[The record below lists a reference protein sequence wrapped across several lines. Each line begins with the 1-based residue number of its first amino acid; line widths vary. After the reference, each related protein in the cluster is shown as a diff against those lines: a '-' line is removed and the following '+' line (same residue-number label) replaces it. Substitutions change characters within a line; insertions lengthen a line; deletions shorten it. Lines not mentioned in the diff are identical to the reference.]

1 MARPRHAHPRGGL
14 QMARTRWRLPDR
26 LPLCRGGEWLAEALQ
41 DHDTLRL
48 VDLRGNAIGDVAV
61 GFLLQLA
68 CPGPSLFPSPPWD
81 APPPR
86 SPRPAH
92 IIVTA
97 SVHLFAPP
105 PRRQSPVKQG
115 RPAISVPPPPLW
127 HTPGHSKVGRHFWFP
142 WQPTQGGCSKAAL
155 PPRPPPP
162 HVGGRHGDAGQR
174 RTGGPPRGAA
184 AGQPGGRCS
193 AVRRAPCGSP
203 ERWGC
208 DADQPEWA

>member
-1 MARPRHAHPRGGL
+1 
-14 QMARTRWRLPDR
+14 MARTRWRLPDR

-86 SPRPAH
+86 SPHPAH

-105 PRRQSPVKQG
+105 P
-115 RPAISVPPPPLW
+115 
-127 HTPGHSKVGRHFWFP
+127 
-142 WQPTQGGCSKAAL
+142 KAPKAVA
-155 PPRPPPP
+155 RE
-162 HVGGRHGDAGQR
+162 A
-174 RTGGPPRGAA
+174 GPPRHFSPTPPPVAHTRTQQSWASFLVSMAA
-184 AGQPGGRCS
+184 HPGGVLQGGPASAPTPASRRWTSRGRGPTPHWWTASRRSCRPTGRPLLRRETG
-193 AVRRAPCGSP
+193 AVRVA
-203 ERWGC
+203 
-208 DADQPEWA
+208 